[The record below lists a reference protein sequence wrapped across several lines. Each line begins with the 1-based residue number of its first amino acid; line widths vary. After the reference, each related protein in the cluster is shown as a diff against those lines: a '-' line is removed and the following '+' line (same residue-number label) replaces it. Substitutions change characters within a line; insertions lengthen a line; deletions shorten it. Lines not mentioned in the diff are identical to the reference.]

1 VLGPQRRLPSSLP
14 SAGRKKETVL
24 QHLKAD
30 ERPLQHRFCEEKRT
44 TDRHYRVRLAGRS
57 GQRKVAGLLMV
68 LNPELY
74 RITDEL
80 DFTMI
85 L

>member
-1 VLGPQRRLPSSLP
+1 MLQR
-14 SAGRKKETVL
+14 
-24 QHLKAD
+24 LKAD
-30 ERPLQHRFCEEKRT
+30 ERPSQHRFCDEKRI

-68 LNPELY
+68 LNSELY
-74 RITDEL
+74 RIIDEQ